1 LTSRALEAVGVV
13 KSYGELI
20 AVDGLSLTVERGELV
35 AMLGPNGAGKTT
47 SIEMFE
53 GYRKRSA
60 GQLAVLGVD
69 PTKAGRDWRA
79 RIGIVLQTASDG
91 TDVSVRDLVSHYSKL
106 YPVTRPVDEL
116 IDLVGLST
124 KARTKVSTLSGGQ
137 RRRLDVAL
145 GIVGKPDLLFLDEPT
160 TGFDPEA
167 RREFWGLIKR
177 LHDEG
182 TTILLTT
189 HYLAEAEALAKR
201 VVVMV
206 GGRVIADAPLQELG
220 AHASAKAEA
229 VVSWVSRDGV
239 QLSQTT
245 STPAHFVAKLSA
257 ELGGEPERLTVTR
270 PSLEDIY
277 LDLVESALEQGANA

>member
-1 LTSRALEAVGVV
+1 MTSRALEAVDVV
-13 KSYGELI
+13 KSYGDLT

-47 SIEMFE
+47 SVEMFE
-53 GYRKRSA
+53 GYRQRNS
-60 GQLAVLGVD
+60 GRLSVLGVD
-69 PTKAGRDWRA
+69 PATAGRQWRS

-106 YPVTRPVDEL
+106 YPSTRPVGEL
-116 IDLVGLST
+116 IDLVGLGP
-124 KARTKVSTLSGGQ
+124 KAKAKVSTLSGGQ

-167 RREFWGLIKR
+167 RREFWGLIKL
-177 LHDEG
+177 LHEEG

-189 HYLAEAEALAKR
+189 HYLAEAEALARR

-206 GGRVIADAPLQELG
+206 GGKVIADAPLEDLG
-220 AHASAKAEA
+220 ERGGSAATVTWVGPDA
-229 VVSWVSRDGV
+229 VTRSES
-239 QLSQTT
+239 TT
-245 STPAHFVAKLSA
+245 TPAALIARLSS

-277 LDLVESALEQGANA
+277 LDLVENAVAQGADT